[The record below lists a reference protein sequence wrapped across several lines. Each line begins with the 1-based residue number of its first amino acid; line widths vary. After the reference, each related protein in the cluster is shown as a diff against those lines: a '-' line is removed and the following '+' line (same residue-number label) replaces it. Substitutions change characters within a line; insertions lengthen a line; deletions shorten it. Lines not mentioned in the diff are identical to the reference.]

1 MYLYL
6 AVCIYLVRGILFL
19 SGKSQGTL
27 KSNSGGQN
35 SVELMTG
42 NFAKCYF
49 IWNSL
54 PQSLWNITSVDSF
67 KAELKTLLCR
77 QAYKDF
83 VYILS
88 IYI

>member
-35 SVELMTG
+35 SVKLMTG
-42 NFAKCYF
+42 NFSVL
-49 IWNSL
+49 SL
-54 PQSLWNITSVDSF
+54 G
-67 KAELKTLLCR
+67 
-77 QAYKDF
+77 
-83 VYILS
+83 
-88 IYI
+88 